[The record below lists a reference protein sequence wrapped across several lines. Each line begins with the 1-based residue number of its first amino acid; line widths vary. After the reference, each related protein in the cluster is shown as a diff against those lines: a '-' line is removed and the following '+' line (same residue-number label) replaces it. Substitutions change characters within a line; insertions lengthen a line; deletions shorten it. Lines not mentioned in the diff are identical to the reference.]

1 MNKKQ
6 KIGLIVAS
14 AVLVLAIA
22 AYFIVISII
31 QNQGQDTPTTIV
43 NTDYELQDGEAM
55 YMNRLVM
62 YEAFNTDDID
72 SLTINTKN
80 GSVSFESRISETSGN
95 RVLRLKKYPSI
106 RCNDAIMNN
115 IYTAITATYVGYD
128 SNGNFFA
135 YHDVSEQEKK
145 DYGVTPETCTMSYT
159 VTYTPEGEESV
170 THTVYVGEQ
179 AHLSTTSYYAAVEG
193 RDNSVYIIDSTVN
206 SFMEGG
212 SEEFY
217 VNPLIYT
224 GTNATDTMYRY
235 EDFSINKFKFVY
247 DKDQKLTLEAIEQT
261 LGIHADKEIVVGESI
276 SIEYKIM
283 NPTKAS
289 GLNADQNYIYT
300 AYQTLFTSFSGDA
313 VVALDPDEETLD
325 KYGFGEGDTIYVIL
339 ANEFKSDPED
349 EEEIPASI
357 MYKISELI
365 DGYYYLQLAGSGDP
379 ATSSYVPNSII
390 RIPQATIS
398 FIEEQNII
406 RWIATNSIESG
417 FLESIS
423 AKEDSIGVKKI
434 SIVMNT
440 SRYQFNDTFNLEY
453 TVVDDDDGK
462 KLRVWL
468 DNNKDIE
475 FVDKETYESVSERN
489 QFNNFYA
496 VLLNYPMPYVFNE
509 MTDEEK
515 EAVKAKEGALVM
527 SLHVELND
535 GTLLTYDYYRINE
548 GSHVMCELTDQ
559 TFKEPTIIYNTTM
572 EQIIIVAGALDDL
585 MSGKQ
590 VIVK

>member
-1 MNKKQ
+1 M
-6 KIGLIVAS
+6 
-14 AVLVLAIA
+14 LVLAIA